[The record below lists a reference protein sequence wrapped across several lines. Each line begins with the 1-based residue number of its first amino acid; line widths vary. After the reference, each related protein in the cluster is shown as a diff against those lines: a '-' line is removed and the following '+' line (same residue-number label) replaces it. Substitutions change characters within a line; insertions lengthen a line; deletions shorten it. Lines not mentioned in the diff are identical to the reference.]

1 MTRLAGELRQA
12 AEEAVRHDGDRSRA
26 ALRGAELLRLAL
38 EEHEDRGEGPCPAC
52 ATGTL
57 DGGWRATATASLTEL
72 RRRSVAA

>member
-1 MTRLAGELRQA
+1 MARLAGELRQA

-38 EEHEDRGEGPCPAC
+38 EKHEDRGEGRPCPVC

-57 DGGWRATATASLTEL
+57 DGG
-72 RRRSVAA
+72 